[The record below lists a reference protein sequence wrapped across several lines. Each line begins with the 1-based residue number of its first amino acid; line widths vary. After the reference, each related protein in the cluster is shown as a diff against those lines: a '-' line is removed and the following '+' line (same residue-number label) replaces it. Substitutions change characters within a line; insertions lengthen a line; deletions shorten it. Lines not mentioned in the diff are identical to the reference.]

1 VGGQIE
7 RFIVN
12 NNWIH
17 IGIWAVVILAA
28 FVILWWQ
35 GQIQRLSLYVR
46 ETREELNKC
55 SWPSWIE
62 LRGSTVL
69 IIATVAVLGLFV
81 VVVDRILFTIFI
93 H

>member
-1 VGGQIE
+1 
-7 RFIVN
+7 VN
-12 NNWIH
+12 NSWIEIIVWAVA
-17 IGIWAVVILAA
+17 IGIVFGL
-28 FVILWWQ
+28 LWWQ

-69 IIATVAVLGLFV
+69 IIATVAVLGVFV

>member
-1 VGGQIE
+1 METE

-17 IGIWAVVILAA
+17 IGVWAVVIGVA
-28 FVILWWQ
+28 FGFLWWQ

>member
-1 VGGQIE
+1 M
-7 RFIVN
+7 
-12 NNWIH
+12 
-17 IGIWAVVILAA
+17 VILAA

>member
-1 VGGQIE
+1 MNNSWIE
-7 RFIVN
+7 IIV
-12 NNWIH
+12 WAVA
-17 IGIWAVVILAA
+17 IGIVFGL
-28 FVILWWQ
+28 LWWQ

-69 IIATVAVLGLFV
+69 IIATVAVLGVFV

>member
-1 VGGQIE
+1 
-7 RFIVN
+7 
-12 NNWIH
+12 
-17 IGIWAVVILAA
+17 VVIGVVFGL
-28 FVILWWQ
+28 LWWQ

-55 SWPSWIE
+55 SWPSWVE

-69 IIATVAVLGLFV
+69 IIATVAVLGIFV
-81 VVVDRILFTIFI
+81 VVVDRVLFTIFI